1 MIRDVQIVDSL
12 TPALGRISG
21 GLSDMTPVMRDL
33 GEYFVRSTKE
43 RFAEG
48 KSPEGIAWAAKSP
61 VTLARYKKT
70 GGGTRPLFGPSGM
83 LSRTIAF
90 EASATEVAWG
100 SNMIYAAMMQKGGT
114 KAQWPHLWGNI
125 PARPFLG
132 VSAEDEPKALG
143 ILEAYISGL
152 AGQA

>member
-12 TPALGRISG
+12 TPALARLTG
-21 GLSDMTPVMRDL
+21 GLADMTPVMQDL
-33 GEYFVRSTKE
+33 GEYFVLSTKA
-43 RFAEG
+43 RFPTG
-48 KSPEGIAWAAKSP
+48 KAPDGSAWAAKSP
-61 VTLARYKKT
+61 VTLERYKKT

-83 LSRTIAF
+83 LNSTIAY
-90 EASATEVAWG
+90 EAGKTEVAWG
-100 SNMIYAAMMQKGGT
+100 SNMIYAAMMQFGGT
-114 KAQWPHLWGNI
+114 RAQWPHLWGNI

-143 ILEAYISGL
+143 ILEAYIAGL

>member
-1 MIRDVQIVDSL
+1 MIRDVQVVDSL
-12 TPALGRISG
+12 TPALARLTG
-21 GLSDMTPVMRDL
+21 GLSDMTPVMQDL

-43 RFAEG
+43 RFPTG
-48 KSPEGIAWAAKSP
+48 KAPDGTAWAAKSP

-83 LSRTIAF
+83 LSRTIAY
-90 EASATEVAWG
+90 EASKTEVAWG
-100 SNMIYAAMMQKGGT
+100 SNMIYAAMMQFGGT
-114 KAQWPHLWGNI
+114 RAQWPHLWGNI

-132 VSAEDEPKALG
+132 VSAADEPKALG

>member
-1 MIRDVQIVDSL
+1 MITNGIVVDTL
-12 TPALGRISG
+12 TPALGRLTA
-21 GLSDMTPVMRDL
+21 GLRDMTPVMQDL
-33 GEYFVRSTKE
+33 GEYFVRSTKA
-43 RFAEG
+43 RFGEG

-70 GGGTRPLFGPSGM
+70 GGSTRPLFGPSGM

-100 SNMIYAAMMQKGGT
+100 SNMVYAAMMQFGGT
-114 KAQWPHLWGNI
+114 RAQWPHLWGNI

-132 VSAEDEPKALG
+132 LSAEDEPKALG